1 MEILTSTSALKLEME
16 ATASLQ
22 FVSVAVLELAAVSE
36 DVNNVQLKY
45 GPTCPTIFVITCILQ
60 IPLL

>member
-1 MEILTSTSALKLEME
+1 MEILTSTSANLEME
-16 ATASLQ
+16 ATAGLQ

-36 DVNNVQLKY
+36 DVKNVQLKY
-45 GPTCPTIFVITCILQ
+45 GPNCPTIFVITCILQ